1 MLTQMIHRDWNRASV
16 IIWSIGN
23 ETPFSDARMD
33 FMIDLKQ
40 TAYVLDSSRLI
51 SAALLAVPGASRYF
65 LGGGVVYTAVARE
78 QLLGINFDDYPGI
91 RSSSEPYAEL
101 AASTIKE
108 RLGADWG
115 LAETGAAGPSGN
127 RYGDAAGHT
136 CIAINGRYNRVCTLE
151 TNSDSREENMWQF
164 ASEALTLFKKVLS
177 EAN

>member
-1 MLTQMIHRDWNRASV
+1 MKNLS
-16 IIWSIGN
+16 SIAQDVSELLFKQG
-23 ETPFSDARMD
+23 ETVAISE
-33 FMIDLKQ
+33 
-40 TAYVLDSSRLI
+40 SSSGGLI

-65 LGGGVVYTAVARE
+65 LGGVVYTAVARE

-101 AASTIKE
+101 AASTIKD

-136 CIAINGRYNRVCTLE
+136 CIAINGRYNRVLTLE

-164 ASEALTLFKKVLS
+164 ASETLTLFKKVLL